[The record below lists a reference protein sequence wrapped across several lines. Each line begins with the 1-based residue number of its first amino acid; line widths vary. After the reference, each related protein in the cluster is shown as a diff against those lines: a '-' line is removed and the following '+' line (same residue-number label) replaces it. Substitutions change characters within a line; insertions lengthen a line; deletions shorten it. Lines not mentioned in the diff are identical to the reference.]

1 MSNTT
6 TKPVRLRIDDALLTF
21 TTLRDFEFCLDAR
34 TEVPA
39 SKVASLLKQPV
50 EALRREAEAIRDV
63 EQRLMAVLTSD
74 LQERR
79 GLSHGMRAL
88 DRQLFS
94 QDYRWRSIVSGLDA
108 SPEASDDFRRA
119 ALVRYVQ
126 YLRSRQRTLREA
138 FEERNRQEQTK
149 PAPEP
154 PRNPEVPAA
163 LRETVIFDVDE
174 LIPRE
179 GGPQLEALPRGQPVN
194 YRAAGRAM
202 ELHLSGHRFRL
213 TTDPKALVLS
223 DSLGG
228 EYPLSA
234 GRNFVGRDLGNDVV
248 IDAGFRDVSRR
259 HLVIEALDEHLIQ
272 FTDLSSHGT
281 HIALES

>member
-21 TTLRDFEFCLDAR
+21 ATLRDFEFCLDAR

-39 SKVASLLKQPV
+39 RKVADLLKQPV
-50 EALRREAEAIRDV
+50 ETLRREAKAIRDV
-63 EQRLMAVLTSD
+63 EQRFMAVLTGD
-74 LQERR
+74 IQDRQA
-79 GLSHGMRAL
+79 LSRGMRLL

-94 QDYRWRSIVSGLDA
+94 QDYRWRSIVTALDE
-108 SPEASDDFRRA
+108 SPEATDDFRRA
-119 ALVRYVQ
+119 VLVRYVQ
-126 YLRSRQRTLREA
+126 YLRSRQRALREA
-138 FEERNRQEQTK
+138 FEEHNRREQTK
-149 PAPEP
+149 APPEP
-154 PRNPEVPAA
+154 PPNPEIPAA

-194 YRAAGRAM
+194 YRAAGRPM
-202 ELHLSGHRFRL
+202 ELHLSGHRFEL
-213 TTDPKALVLS
+213 ATNAMPLVLL

-228 EYPLSA
+228 RYLLRD
-234 GRNFVGRDLGNDVV
+234 GRNFVGRDLQNDVV

-259 HLVIEALDEHLIQ
+259 HLVIEPLDAHLIQ

-281 HIALES
+281 HIALVS